1 MNSGLFALAPML
13 IIVFIYLAILV
24 GIIVFIVVTVNK
36 FLHLK
41 REHNDLLREIINKM
55 DKK

>member
-1 MNSGLFALAPML
+1 MNSSLFALAPML
-13 IIVFIYLAILV
+13 MFIFVYLVIII
-24 GIIVFIVVTVNK
+24 GIIVYIIVTVNK
-36 FLHLK
+36 FLRLK